1 MNGIINVYKPAGI
14 TSHDVIYKVRKILG
28 IKRIGHTG
36 TLDPMAT
43 GVLPICV
50 GKATRASELIMSSE
64 KEYIAQITFGSE
76 TNTQDS
82 TGEVTK
88 KSDKRVTKEEFV
100 KTLDAF
106 KGEILQIPPMYSA
119 IHHNGKRLYKL
130 AREGVEVERAARKI
144 NIFDITLLSFEEDNA
159 EILVKC
165 SKGTYIRTLCED
177 IGRHCGICS
186 HMSALERVRSGIF
199 TKENSV
205 TIEEISPERLI
216 PTDEMFTS
224 YKKINVS
231 GENEKKVLNGAPFEC
246 QCNIGEKYRIY
257 SSDDKFLCLSEG
269 IEENGVKI
277 LKMFKSFY

>member
-14 TSHDVIYKVRKILG
+14 TSFDVIYKVRKILG

-50 GKATRASELIMSSE
+50 GKATRASELIMASE
-64 KEYIAQITFGSE
+64 KEYIAEITFGSE
-76 TNTQDS
+76 TNTADS

-88 KSDKRVTKEEFV
+88 VSDKRVTKEEFLN
-100 KTLDAF
+100 TLEAF
-106 KGEILQIPPMYSA
+106 NGEIEQIPPMYSA

-144 NIFDITLLSFEEDNA
+144 KIFDITLLTFEEDKA

-177 IGRHCGICS
+177 IGRYAGMCA

-205 TIEEISPERLI
+205 TVEEVSPERLI
-216 PTDEMFTS
+216 PVDEMFS
-224 YKKINVS
+224 HYKKINVS
-231 GENEKKVLNGAPFEC
+231 GENEKKVLNGAPFEGE
-246 QCNIGEKYRIY
+246 CNIGEKYRIY
-257 SSDDKFLCLSEG
+257 SSEDKFLCLSEG
-269 IEENGVKI
+269 IEEDGRKI